1 MLVIIGDN
9 IDIDIDLKRENKL
22 EIEEL
27 YRKEP

>member
-1 MLVIIGDN
+1 MLVIVGDN